1 MLGVMHI
8 LKEAG
13 CMGKEVSTGSDPPPL
28 AKKIE
33 TFKSTFQH
41 KITEKSLEPLPSPAP
56 KPRIK
61 FHLDPLGKCFGVS
74 VY

>member
-1 MLGVMHI
+1 
-8 LKEAG
+8 
-13 CMGKEVSTGSDPPPL
+13 MGKEVSTGSDPPPL